1 MAIHKKVRHH
11 GGNTSDAALPSF
23 SYDPS
28 KLAPVIVAM
37 WNDGAYPNCPA
48 LERKPDGTP
57 TAAAIAAAKALI
69 NVPFNAGPPPTGT
82 DLNLEKPVIIT
93 EAEHDNGWYMED
105 DKEVVFVLP
114 NKPRVVQNPAST
126 AAQLL
131 ATAKLL
137 MACTPNGI

>member
-1 MAIHKKVRHH
+1 MAIHKKVRHQA
-11 GGNTSDAALPSF
+11 GNTSDAAQPSF

-37 WNDGAYPNCPA
+37 WNDPAYPDCAA
-48 LERKPDGTP
+48 LKRKPNGSP
-57 TAAAIAAAKALI
+57 TDAAIAAAKALI
-69 NVPFNAGPPPTGT
+69 NTPVTPAGGT

-93 EAEHDNGWYMED
+93 EAEHDAGWYMED

-114 NKPRVVQNPAST
+114 NKPRVVVGST
-126 AAQLL
+126 PPQLL

>member
-11 GGNTSDAALPSF
+11 ANNTSDAAQPMF

-37 WNDGAYPNCPA
+37 WNDAKYPNCDA
-48 LERKPDGTP
+48 LDRKPNGSPSTL
-57 TAAAIAAAKALI
+57 ALAAAKTLI
-69 NVPFNAGPPPTGT
+69 NTPASTGGT
-82 DLNLEKPVIIT
+82 DFNLEKPVIIT
-93 EAEHDNGWYMED
+93 EAEHDAGWYMED

-114 NKPRVVQNPAST
+114 NKPRVAVGST
-126 AAQLL
+126 APQLL

>member
-11 GGNTSDAALPSF
+11 AGNTSDAAQPSF

-37 WNDGAYPNCPA
+37 WNDPLYPNCPA
-48 LERKPDGTP
+48 LDRKPDGTP
-57 TAAAIAAAKALI
+57 TAAALTAARALI
-69 NVPFNAGPPPTGT
+69 NVPFVAGPPPVGT

-93 EAEHDNGWYMED
+93 EAEHDNGWYMDD

-114 NKPRVVQNPAST
+114 NRPRVVIAGSSP
-126 AAQLL
+126 AQLL

>member
-11 GGNTSDAALPSF
+11 ANNTSDAAQPMF

-37 WNDGAYPNCPA
+37 WNDNNYPNCAA
-48 LERKPDGTP
+48 LARKPNGSP
-57 TAAAIAAAKALI
+57 TDAAIAAAKALVNI
-69 NVPFNAGPPPTGT
+69 PITMANPNGT
-82 DLNLEKPVIIT
+82 DFNLEKPVIIT
-93 EAEHDNGWYMED
+93 EAEHDAGWYMED
-105 DKEVVFVLP
+105 EKEVVFVLP
-114 NKPRVVQNPAST
+114 NKPRVANNSNP
-126 AAQLL
+126 AQLL